1 MAAVRRV
8 WRLKYKSNQ
17 RAVVRS
23 KKALE
28 GLPQNQDVDEEMN
41 NQFDS
46 MLSNAS
52 VTSAMR
58 TIAEAR
64 LANMER
70 RKQQII
76 NFVTDHSFAS

>member
-23 KKALE
+23 KQAFE

-58 TIAEAR
+58 AIVEAR

>member
-8 WRLKYKSNQ
+8 WRLKSNSNQ
-17 RAVVRS
+17 RAIARS
-23 KKALE
+23 KMALE
-28 GLPQNQDVDEEMN
+28 GLPQNHDVDEALH

-52 VTSAMR
+52 VTPAMR
-58 TIAEAR
+58 TIVEAR
-64 LANMER
+64 LANMEQ